1 MILNAKQYPDLD
13 LGISYFFFR
22 ENIFVY
28 ENIYDALIYGF
39 QEQIYD
45 ICVKMCEVKVL
56 AWKTNDG
63 T

>member
-56 AWKTNDG
+56 A
-63 T
+63 